1 MPTLI
6 IKSRHTNAA
15 NLEKLYLA
23 SFVWCTSEPSALVA
37 LFRRSSSQ
45 KAAMHLF
52 FEKLLLNLATSA
64 LSPPLRRRA
73 PSTTFP
79 DSRHFTELR
88 PWASLAP
95 LHIVCACP
103 EFFLHA
109 VRATP
114 MPRTVAVLHG
124 GRIAK
129 LHGNDAAN
137 THLLA
142 LQNFNQ
148 CCSKQPLDLMSE
160 PSHSSI
166 YIYIHICTHIYIYI
180 HFCLDD

>member
-1 MPTLI
+1 
-6 IKSRHTNAA
+6 
-15 NLEKLYLA
+15 
-23 SFVWCTSEPSALVA
+23 
-37 LFRRSSSQ
+37 
-45 KAAMHLF
+45 
-52 FEKLLLNLATSA
+52 
-64 LSPPLRRRA
+64 
-73 PSTTFP
+73 
-79 DSRHFTELR
+79 
-88 PWASLAP
+88 
-95 LHIVCACP
+95 
-103 EFFLHA
+103 
-109 VRATP
+109 

-180 HFCLDD
+180 YIFVWMTKIGDAANFTPPASVHCNAIMFSKVEGDDYSYI